1 MRQLVAGLLLL
12 VQGSG
17 GTSPALLPHQV
28 YSDQAILTGSLR
40 KQLEGFCKRHTSDYR
55 CQEDAASVGMKALST
70 VTPADL
76 DNADL
81 PLSDD
86 EFEALL
92 DIAKAGLF
100 ERDPPSAE
108 QAGKADG
115 PRALHEVD
123 DTGGAYWT
131 TAGMHTPALGL
142 GSWQKADSFPRAS
155 CAVVGS
161 GAALSGRV
169 LGPEIDAHDVV
180 VVVNN
185 MPPEA
190 DHADMGS
197 RMDVFFL
204 TAVGIHSNNGSTG
217 ERMFVSTG
225 GRDPAVTPICHTSEE
240 DDEVHRSPRCIDRF
254 KALIVRSIL
263 QDRPGRHNEHCM
275 SDFANTSEVGLG
287 WSGTM
292 VTNLVWHLRRPGL
305 PDEGKPSTGFHAV
318 VTMALLCSSVEL
330 CECLPLATLGAP
342 ICTPVAP
349 LRRPPAM
356 LSCSS
361 PHLAP
366 LRADGFTGTD
376 TYDGRTEGVVHNIE
390 GEHRV
395 LHRLINKSI
404 PLSEFPDETTF
415 RAWETTNV
423 SLVL

>member
-12 VQGSG
+12 QGSG
-17 GTSPALLPHQV
+17 GTSPALLPHLPV
-28 YSDQAILTGSLR
+28 YSDQAILTDSLR
-40 KQLEGFCKRHTSDYR
+40 KQLEGFCKRHKTDYR

-81 PLSDD
+81 PLSGE

-92 DIAKAGLF
+92 DIAKEGLF

-123 DTGGAYWT
+123 DDSGGAYNWTRALHEMDDDSGGAYWT
-131 TAGMHTPALGL
+131 TAGMSTPHLGL
-142 GSWQKADSFPRAS
+142 GSWLKAGSFPRAS

-161 GAALSGRV
+161 GAALSGRG

-185 MPPEA
+185 MPSKA

-204 TAVGIHSNNGSTG
+204 TAVGIHSKTGPTG
-217 ERMFVSTG
+217 ERMVVSTG
-225 GRDPAVTPICHTSEE
+225 GRDPAVTPICHTSGE
-240 DDEVHRSPRCIDRF
+240 DDDVPRCIDRF

-263 QDRPGRHNEHCM
+263 HDSPGQPQEHCM
-275 SDFANTSEVGLG
+275 RDFANTSEVGLG

-292 VTNLVWHLRRPGL
+292 VTNLVHHLRRPGL
-305 PDEGKPSTGFHAV
+305 PDEGKPTTGFHAV

-330 CECLPLATLGAP
+330 Y
-342 ICTPVAP
+342 
-349 LRRPPAM
+349 
-356 LSCSS
+356 
-361 PHLAP
+361 
-366 LRADGFTGTD
+366 GFTGTD

-395 LHRLINKSI
+395 LQRLLSKSI
-404 PLSEFPDETTF
+404 PQSEFPDETTF

>member
-12 VQGSG
+12 QGSG
-17 GTSPALLPHQV
+17 GTSPALLPDQV

-40 KQLEGFCKRHTSDYR
+40 KQLEGFCKRHKSDYR

-131 TAGMHTPALGL
+131 TASMDTPNLGL

-161 GAALSGRV
+161 GAALSGRG

-197 RMDVFFL
+197 RMDVFFM
-204 TAVGIHSNNGSTG
+204 TAVGLHSKTGPTG

-225 GRDPAVTPICHTSEE
+225 GRDPAVTPICHTSVE
-240 DDEVHRSPRCIDRF
+240 DDDVHRDIPRCIDRF

-330 CECLPLATLGAP
+330 CECLPLATRGAP

-349 LRRPPAM
+349 HRRPPA
-356 LSCSS
+356 CSS
-361 PHLAP
+361 PHRPFARRWFHGYGHLRWAYRGRRSQHRGRAP
-366 LRADGFTGTD
+366 RATQA
-376 TYDGRTEGVVHNIE
+376 HQQKHPPI
-390 GEHRV
+390 RV
-395 LHRLINKSI
+395 
-404 PLSEFPDETTF
+404 P
-415 RAWETTNV
+415 
-423 SLVL
+423 